1 MLYLNKHQLKCPTC
15 NSPMK
20 PATAISGSESTF
32 WMKCTN
38 KHCKTFVDT
47 YLPTPSQEQ
56 IHQDPHRFIGVFGGY
71 GSGKTASS
79 LKDDEKHMLSTP
91 NGTTVVGS
99 AVLAQVEQ
107 TYEKDFINDMPIDF
121 LRSQNK
127 QKKMYTLI
135 NGHIVLIKSYYEEN
149 LLRSLNVSRYHIVEA
164 SEVDHEI
171 DVQLKTRLRHQAGTL
186 PELDEFGTP
195 IFETDSQGKSNIKLK
210 ADWRKGIIESNPSA
224 GWIREDFLMHSDQIN
239 THGLTQNYVP
249 TNIDKNI
256 SSHIIGTKSN
266 PYLPPNFYA
275 EQAKNKPRW
284 WIERYLNG
292 SFDYAEGMVYPN
304 VLQSICKPFA
314 IPNHWKRVIGLDY
327 GIRDQTAIIFIAID
341 PREGVAYVF
350 DEVYINNVNYQVI
363 AKHYKDHYAKNVPPG
378 SLLNCPVMDARSI
391 NKRNDFDLRTIG
403 ELFEEEGI
411 FFEPAQMDLNTRILR
426 VNTLIEAGQLRI
438 FNTCTN
444 LCTEIM
450 KYKFPERT
458 STGKSTSDKPEDKN
472 NHAINAMEFAVMEL
486 PMNLTETSHIGYTGR
501 GAIKTDRTIRKEKS
515 VPSYD
520 PFSTK
525 QVSRDY
531 GDFGQLFTNYR
542 EEDLI

>member
-1 MLYLNKHQLKCPTC
+1 
-15 NSPMK
+15 
-20 PATAISGSESTF
+20 
-32 WMKCTN
+32 
-38 KHCKTFVDT
+38 
-47 YLPTPSQEQ
+47 
-56 IHQDPHRFIGVFGGY
+56 
-71 GSGKTASS
+71 
-79 LKDDEKHMLSTP
+79 
-91 NGTTVVGS
+91 
-99 AVLAQVEQ
+99 
-107 TYEKDFINDMPIDF
+107 
-121 LRSQNK
+121 
-127 QKKMYTLI
+127 
-135 NGHIVLIKSYYEEN
+135 
-149 LLRSLNVSRYHIVEA
+149 
-164 SEVDHEI
+164 
-171 DVQLKTRLRHQAGTL
+171 
-186 PELDEFGTP
+186 
-195 IFETDSQGKSNIKLK
+195 
-210 ADWRKGIIESNPSA
+210 
-224 GWIREDFLMHSDQIN
+224 
-239 THGLTQNYVP
+239 
-249 TNIDKNI
+249 
-256 SSHIIGTKSN
+256 
-266 PYLPPNFYA
+266 
-275 EQAKNKPRW
+275 
-284 WIERYLNG
+284 
-292 SFDYAEGMVYPN
+292 MVYPN

-314 IPNHWKRVIGLDY
+314 IPSHWKRVIGLDY

-515 VPSYD
+515 IPSYD

>member
-1 MLYLNKHQLKCPTC
+1 
-15 NSPMK
+15 
-20 PATAISGSESTF
+20 
-32 WMKCTN
+32 
-38 KHCKTFVDT
+38 
-47 YLPTPSQEQ
+47 
-56 IHQDPHRFIGVFGGY
+56 
-71 GSGKTASS
+71 
-79 LKDDEKHMLSTP
+79 MLSTP
-91 NGTTVVGS
+91 GGTTVVGS

-107 TYEKDFINDMPIDF
+107 TYEKDFINDMPVDF

-135 NGHIVLIKSYYEEN
+135 NGHILLIKSYYEEN

-195 IFETDSQGKSNIKLK
+195 VFEQDSDGKANIKLK

-239 THGLTQNYVP
+239 THGLEQRYVP
-249 TNIDKNI
+249 TNIDKNV
-256 SSHIIGTKSN
+256 SSHIIGTKAN
-266 PYLPPNFYA
+266 PYLPPNFYD

-284 WIERYLNG
+284 WIERYLKG

-304 VLQSICKPFA
+304 VLQAICRPFE
-314 IPNHWKRVIGLDY
+314 IPKHWKRVIGLDY

-341 PREGVAYVF
+341 NKEGVAYVF
-350 DEVYINNVNYQVI
+350 DEVYINNVNYKVI
-363 AKHYKDHYAKNVPPG
+363 AQHYKEHYRNNVPPG
-378 SLLNCPVMDARSI
+378 TLLNCPVMDARSI
-391 NKRNDFDLRTIG
+391 NKRNDYDLRTIG

-411 FFEPAQMDLNTRILR
+411 FFEPAQMDLNTRILN
-426 VNTLIEAGQLRI
+426 VNTLIESGKLKI
-438 FNTCTN
+438 FNSCTN

-486 PMNLTETSHIGYTGR
+486 PADLTKTSGPGYSGK
-501 GAIKTDRTIRKEKS
+501 GALMSDKKIRNENKI
-515 VPSYD
+515 PSYN
-520 PFSTK
+520 PFDVYSTK
-525 QVSRDY
+525 NQDRDF
-531 GDFGQLFTNYR
+531 GDFGRLFNNFR

>member
-1 MLYLNKHQLKCPTC
+1 
-15 NSPMK
+15 
-20 PATAISGSESTF
+20 
-32 WMKCTN
+32 MKCTN
-38 KHCKTFVDT
+38 KHCRTFVDT
-47 YLPTPSQEQ
+47 YLPTESQQQ
-56 IHQDPHRFIGVFGGY
+56 IHSDNHRFLGVFGGY

-127 QKKMYTLI
+127 QKKMYTLV
-135 NGHIVLIKSYYEEN
+135 NGHILLIKSYYEEN

-171 DVQLKTRLRHQAGTL
+171 NVQLKTRLRHQAGTL

-195 IFETDSQGKSNIKLK
+195 VFETTSDGQINIKLR

-224 GWIREDFLMHSDQIN
+224 GWIREDFLMHSDKIN
-239 THGLTQNYVP
+239 THGLSQNYVP

-266 PYLPPNFYA
+266 PYLPPNFYE

-304 VLQSICKPFA
+304 VLQSICRPFS
-314 IPNHWKRVIGLDY
+314 IPSHWKRVIGLDY

-341 PREGVAYVF
+341 PAEGVAYVF

-363 AKHYKDHYAKNVPPG
+363 AKHYKDHYTKNVPPG

-426 VNTLIEAGQLRI
+426 VNTLIESGQLRI
-438 FNTCTN
+438 FNSCTN

-486 PMNLTETSHIGYTGR
+486 PMDLKQTTHTGYTGR
-501 GAIKTDRTIRKEKS
+501 GALKSDKTIRKERS
-515 VPSYD
+515 IPSYD
-520 PFSTK
+520 PFASRK
-525 QVSRDY
+525 VDRDY
-531 GDFGQLFTNYR
+531 GDFGQLFLNYR